1 MITTVETIKQSII
14 SLVHNMATKV
24 EMTIQK
30 GTPLHELE
38 KDIFADTLKI
48 GKLCIDSA
56 FFQAGAGDVGEQ
68 LELEGHKQLNR
79 LDKQRRGCY
88 LSMFG
93 HHDYDYF
100 AYGSRE
106 GQKIEFIPLYNH
118 LSLPDEK
125 YSYFLQDFM
134 EKTCIETPYK
144 KTHDFFNDF
153 LPSSIPVSGLERTNS
168 VLAASSKDFWDQQ
181 SSAAEASPEQL
192 IVIQSDGKG
201 VVTRP
206 EKQEA
211 PKIKTKFEE
220 ITSSPS
226 KKTHNGR
233 KKIAIVGSVYTL
245 DTYPRRPNDVLD
257 SLFRKRDEA
266 TLSEDKTKQNWQ
278 APIPLEKR
286 IRTSL
291 ERDDKDT
298 LAPARTCIFD
308 WQQKEQ
314 RQRDPN
320 NQATHIYLM
329 DGEKAL
335 WDKVSDN
342 AIGKNHVEILDL
354 LHASGYIWMASKAL
368 HPYTRNKD
376 SLLDGFVKNK
386 IKKVLKG
393 EIKEVCDELRVLA
406 KEGNRSENALKKI
419 EKATCY
425 LENNAHRMKYNEYL
439 EKGYPIASG
448 VIEGACRYIVK
459 DRMERT
465 GMRWVLS
472 GAEAMLNLRC
482 IALNG
487 DWDEFMK
494 FHINKIQKKRYVMAA
509 NDDFFWGKIPA

>member
-1 MITTVETIKQSII
+1 MITTVETIKQLIF
-14 SLVHNMATKV
+14 SLVNDMATKV

-48 GKLCIDSA
+48 GKLFIDSA
-56 FFQAGAGDVGEQ
+56 FIQAGAGDVGEQ
-68 LELEGHKQLNR
+68 LELEGNKQLNR
-79 LDKQRRGCY
+79 LDKPRQGYY

-93 HHDYDYF
+93 QHDYDYF

-106 GQKIEFIPLYNH
+106 GQKIEFIPLYKH

-125 YSYFLQDFM
+125 YSYCLQDIM
-134 EKTCIETPYK
+134 EKSCIETPYK

-153 LPSSIPVSGLERTNS
+153 LPGSIPVSGLERTNR

-181 SSAAEASPEQL
+181 SPATEADPEQL

-206 EKQEA
+206 EKQEST
-211 PKIKTKFEE
+211 KIKTKFEE

-233 KKIAIVGSVYTL
+233 KKIAIVGSVYTI
-245 DTYPRRPNDVLD
+245 DANPRSPDDVLD

-266 TLSEDKTKQNWQ
+266 TLSEEKTKQNWQ

-291 ERDDKDT
+291 ERDEKDT
-298 LAPARTCIFD
+298 LAPARSCIFD

-314 RQRDPN
+314 RQRDPH

-335 WDKVSDN
+335 WDKVSSND
-342 AIGKNHVEILDL
+342 IGNNHVEILDL
-354 LHASGYIWMASKAL
+354 LHASSYIWTASKAL
-368 HPYTRNKD
+368 HPYARNKD
-376 SLLDGFVKNK
+376 LLVDGFVKNK
-386 IKKVLKG
+386 MKKVLNG
-393 EIKEVCDELRVLA
+393 EIKEVCDEFRVLA
-406 KEGNRSENALKKI
+406 KEGNRSKKALEKI
-419 EKATCY
+419 EKASCY
-425 LENNAHRMKYNEYL
+425 LENNASRMKYNEYL

-448 VIEGACRYIVK
+448 VIEGACRYVVK

-487 DWDEFMK
+487 AWDEFMK
-494 FHINKIQKKRYVMAA
+494 FHINKVQKKRYVMAA
-509 NDDFFWGKIPA
+509 NDDFFCAKIPA